1 MATVFAG
8 KGLRMKCAKCG
19 KEAPAGSTFCPGCGA
34 ALAASGPS
42 PAVQMKSAATR
53 NPGNQPSEEDLWV
66 GTYSPKAMAGQAI
79 ALAILSVIAIVVA
92 IIVPPA
98 GWIVAGIVCV
108 VGWLLFGAVV
118 LYRQKTVHYRL
129 TTFRLFHESGLLAR
143 TRDRIEVI
151 DINDVNLS
159 QGFIERWFNVGT
171 IHIDS
176 SDKSHPSIDMVGIE
190 DVRKVADLVD
200 NTRRA
205 ERQRRAVFMEN
216 VGNDA
221 GGRG

>member
-1 MATVFAG
+1 
-8 KGLRMKCAKCG
+8 MKCAKCG

-42 PAVQMKSAATR
+42 PAVQLKSAATR
-53 NPGNQPSEEDLWV
+53 NPGNQPAEDDLWI
-66 GTYSPKAMAGQAI
+66 GTYSPKAMAGPAI
-79 ALAILSVIAIVVA
+79 GLALLTVIGIAAGIF
-92 IIVPPA
+92 VPPA
-98 GWIVAGIVCV
+98 LIFVGI
-108 VGWLLFGAVV
+108 GAVV
-118 LYRQKTVHYRL
+118 AWLILAAIVIYRRMTVNYRL

-159 QGFIERWFNVGT
+159 QGILERMFNVGT

-176 SDKSHPSIDMVGIE
+176 SDKSHPTFDMIGIE
-190 DVRKVADLVD
+190 NVRAVADLVD

-221 GGRG
+221 AGGR